1 MTEATQRKILLVAA
15 CALVDADGRIL
26 LAQRPEG
33 KNLAGL
39 WEFPGGKV
47 EAGERPRDALIREC
61 MEELDVTLDVGELYM
76 QVTHEYPD
84 IQIRLSLYEA
94 VIASGE
100 LRGKEHEALC
110 WILPREIP
118 DFEFCPADVDI
129 IHRIRREGRNQ

>member
-1 MTEATQRKILLVAA
+1 MVDVVAA
-15 CALVDADGRIL
+15 LIRDGERFLICKRPAHKARALM
-26 LAQRPEG
+26 
-33 KNLAGL
+33 

-47 EAGERPRDALIREC
+47 EAGESPRAALIREC
-61 MEELDVTLDVGELYM
+61 MEELDITLDVGGMYM

-94 VIASGE
+94 VIASGQ

-110 WILPREIP
+110 GILPREIP

-129 IHRIRREGRNQ
+129 IDRIRREGRNQ

>member
-1 MTEATQRKILLVAA
+1 MVDVVAA
-15 CALVDADGRIL
+15 LIRDGERFLICKRPAHKARALM
-26 LAQRPEG
+26 
-33 KNLAGL
+33 

-47 EAGERPRDALIREC
+47 EAGESPQDALIREC
-61 MEELDVTLDVGELYM
+61 MEELDITLDVGGLYM

-94 VIASGE
+94 VIASGQ

-118 DFEFCPADVDI
+118 DFEFCPADKDI
-129 IHRIRREGRNQ
+129 IDRIRREGRNQ

>member
-1 MTEATQRKILLVAA
+1 MVDVVAA
-15 CALVDADGRIL
+15 LIRDGERFLICKRPAHKARALM
-26 LAQRPEG
+26 
-33 KNLAGL
+33 

-47 EAGERPRDALIREC
+47 EAGESPQDALIREC
-61 MEELDVTLDVGELYM
+61 MEELDITLDVGGLYM

-118 DFEFCPADVDI
+118 DYEFCPADVDI
-129 IHRIRREGRNQ
+129 IHRIRREGRNQR

>member
-1 MTEATQRKILLVAA
+1 MVDVVAA
-15 CALVDADGRIL
+15 LIRDGERFLICKRPAHKARALM
-26 LAQRPEG
+26 
-33 KNLAGL
+33 
-39 WEFPGGKV
+39 WECPGGKV
-47 EAGERPRDALIREC
+47 EAGESPRDALIREC
-61 MEELDVTLDVGELYM
+61 REELDITLDVGGLYM

-118 DFEFCPADVDI
+118 DYEFCPADVDI

>member
-1 MTEATQRKILLVAA
+1 MVDVVAA
-15 CALVDADGRIL
+15 LIRDGERFLICKRPAHKARALM
-26 LAQRPEG
+26 
-33 KNLAGL
+33 

-61 MEELDVTLDVGELYM
+61 MEELDITLDVKGLFM
-76 QVTHEYPD
+76 QVTHDYPD

-94 VIASGE
+94 VIASGQ

-118 DFEFCPADVDI
+118 DYEFCPADKDI
-129 IHRIRREGRNQ
+129 IDRIRREGRNQ

>member
-1 MTEATQRKILLVAA
+1 MVDVVAA
-15 CALVDADGRIL
+15 LIRDGERFLICKRPAHKARALM
-26 LAQRPEG
+26 
-33 KNLAGL
+33 

-100 LRGKEHEALC
+100 LCGKEHEALC

-118 DFEFCPADVDI
+118 DYEFCPADVDI

>member
-1 MTEATQRKILLVAA
+1 MVDVVAA
-15 CALVDADGRIL
+15 LIRDGERFLICKRPAHKARALM
-26 LAQRPEG
+26 
-33 KNLAGL
+33 

-47 EAGERPRDALIREC
+47 EAGESPRDALIREC
-61 MEELDVTLDVGELYM
+61 MEELDITLDVGGMYM

-94 VIASGE
+94 VIASGQ

-118 DFEFCPADVDI
+118 DFEFCPADKDI
-129 IHRIRREGRNQ
+129 IDRIRREGRNQ

>member
-1 MTEATQRKILLVAA
+1 MVDVVAA
-15 CALVDADGRIL
+15 LIRDGERFLICKRPAHKARALM
-26 LAQRPEG
+26 
-33 KNLAGL
+33 

-47 EAGERPRDALIREC
+47 EAGESPRDALIRES
-61 MEELDVTLDVGELYM
+61 MEELDVTLDVGKLYM

-118 DFEFCPADVDI
+118 DYEFCPADVDI
-129 IHRIRREGRNQ
+129 IHRIRREGGNQ

>member
-1 MTEATQRKILLVAA
+1 MVDVVAA
-15 CALVDADGRIL
+15 LIRDGERFLICKRPAHKARALM
-26 LAQRPEG
+26 
-33 KNLAGL
+33 

-47 EAGERPRDALIREC
+47 EAGESPQDALIREC

-76 QVTHEYPD
+76 QVTHDYPD

-100 LRGKEHEALC
+100 LCSKEHEALC

-118 DFEFCPADVDI
+118 DYEFCPADVDI

>member
-1 MTEATQRKILLVAA
+1 MVDVVAA
-15 CALVDADGRIL
+15 LIRDGERFLICKRPAHKARALM
-26 LAQRPEG
+26 
-33 KNLAGL
+33 

-47 EAGERPRDALIREC
+47 EAGESPQDALIREC
-61 MEELDVTLDVGELYM
+61 MEELDITLDVGGLYM

-84 IQIRLSLYEA
+84 ILIRLSLYEA

-118 DFEFCPADVDI
+118 DYEFCPADVDI
-129 IHRIRREGRNQ
+129 IDRIRREGRNQ

>member
-1 MTEATQRKILLVAA
+1 MVDVVAA
-15 CALVDADGRIL
+15 LIRDGERFLICKRPAHKARALM
-26 LAQRPEG
+26 
-33 KNLAGL
+33 

-47 EAGERPRDALIREC
+47 EAGESPQDALIREC
-61 MEELDVTLDVGELYM
+61 MEELDVTLDVGKLYM

-100 LRGKEHEALC
+100 LCSKEHEALC

-118 DFEFCPADVDI
+118 DYEFCPADVDI
-129 IHRIRREGRNQ
+129 IHRIRREGGNQ

>member
-1 MTEATQRKILLVAA
+1 MVDVVAA
-15 CALVDADGRIL
+15 LIRDGERFLICKRPAHKARALM
-26 LAQRPEG
+26 
-33 KNLAGL
+33 

-100 LRGKEHEALC
+100 LCSKEHEALC

-118 DFEFCPADVDI
+118 DYEFCPADVDI

>member
-1 MTEATQRKILLVAA
+1 MVDVVAA
-15 CALVDADGRIL
+15 LIRDGERFLICKRPAHKARALM
-26 LAQRPEG
+26 
-33 KNLAGL
+33 

-47 EAGERPRDALIREC
+47 EAGESPRDALIREC
-61 MEELDVTLDVGELYM
+61 MEELDITLDVGGLYM

-100 LRGKEHEALC
+100 LCSKEHEALC

-118 DFEFCPADVDI
+118 DYEFCPADVDI
-129 IHRIRREGRNQ
+129 IDRIRREGRNQ

>member
-1 MTEATQRKILLVAA
+1 MVDVVAA
-15 CALVDADGRIL
+15 LIRDGERFLICKRPAHKARALM
-26 LAQRPEG
+26 
-33 KNLAGL
+33 

-47 EAGERPRDALIREC
+47 EAGESPRDALIREC

-94 VIASGE
+94 VIASGQ

-129 IHRIRREGRNQ
+129 IDRIRREGRNQ

>member
-1 MTEATQRKILLVAA
+1 MVDVVAA
-15 CALVDADGRIL
+15 LIRDGERFLICKRPAHKARALM
-26 LAQRPEG
+26 
-33 KNLAGL
+33 

-47 EAGERPRDALIREC
+47 EAGESPRDALIREC
-61 MEELDVTLDVGELYM
+61 MEELDITLDVKGLFM

-84 IQIRLSLYEA
+84 ILIRLSLYEA

-100 LRGKEHEALC
+100 LRSKEHEALC

-118 DFEFCPADVDI
+118 DYEFCPADVEI

>member
-1 MTEATQRKILLVAA
+1 MVDVVAA
-15 CALVDADGRIL
+15 LIRDGERFLICKRPAHKARALM
-26 LAQRPEG
+26 
-33 KNLAGL
+33 

-47 EAGERPRDALIREC
+47 EAGERPRDALSREC

-84 IQIRLSLYEA
+84 ILIRLSLYEA

-118 DFEFCPADVDI
+118 DYEFCPADVDI
-129 IHRIRREGRNQ
+129 IHRIHREGRNQ

>member
-1 MTEATQRKILLVAA
+1 MVDVVAA
-15 CALVDADGRIL
+15 LIRDGERFLICKRPAHKARALM
-26 LAQRPEG
+26 
-33 KNLAGL
+33 

-47 EAGERPRDALIREC
+47 EAGESPRDALIREC
-61 MEELDVTLDVGELYM
+61 MEELDITLDVGGLYM

-100 LRGKEHEALC
+100 LRGKEHEALY

-118 DFEFCPADVDI
+118 DYEFCPADKDI

>member
-1 MTEATQRKILLVAA
+1 MGEVVAA
-15 CALVDADGRIL
+15 LIRDGERFLICKRPAQKARALM
-26 LAQRPEG
+26 
-33 KNLAGL
+33 

-47 EAGERPRDALIREC
+47 EAGESPRDALIREC
-61 MEELDVTLDVGELYM
+61 MEELDITLDVGGLYM

-118 DFEFCPADVDI
+118 DYEFCPADVDI
-129 IHRIRREGRNQ
+129 IDRIRREGRNQ

>member
-1 MTEATQRKILLVAA
+1 MVDVVAA
-15 CALVDADGRIL
+15 LIRDGERFLICKRPAHKARALM
-26 LAQRPEG
+26 
-33 KNLAGL
+33 

-47 EAGERPRDALIREC
+47 EAGESPQDALIREC
-61 MEELDVTLDVGELYM
+61 MEELDITLDVGGLYM

-84 IQIRLSLYEA
+84 TQIRLSLYEA

-118 DFEFCPADVDI
+118 DYEFCPADVDI

>member
-1 MTEATQRKILLVAA
+1 MVDVVAA
-15 CALVDADGRIL
+15 LIRDGERFLICKRPAHKARALM
-26 LAQRPEG
+26 
-33 KNLAGL
+33 

-61 MEELDVTLDVGELYM
+61 MEELDITLDVGGLYM

-94 VIASGE
+94 VIASGQ

-118 DFEFCPADVDI
+118 DYEFCPADVDI

>member
-1 MTEATQRKILLVAA
+1 MVDVVAA
-15 CALVDADGRIL
+15 LIRDGERFLICKRPAHKARALM
-26 LAQRPEG
+26 
-33 KNLAGL
+33 

-47 EAGERPRDALIREC
+47 EAGESPRDALIREC
-61 MEELDVTLDVGELYM
+61 MEELDITLDVGGMYM

-100 LRGKEHEALC
+100 LCSKEHEALC

-118 DFEFCPADVDI
+118 DYEFCPADVDI
-129 IHRIRREGRNQ
+129 IDRIRREGRNQ